1 MSSNSVQLS
10 ARERINYLLDS
21 NSFVEIGANISKRN
35 TDFNLQ
41 QKDAPSDGVITGYG
55 LINNNPVYV
64 YSQDIS
70 VLNGTVGEM
79 HAKKIASL
87 YDMAIKVGAPV
98 IGMIDSKGM
107 RLAEATDALDAF
119 GSIYMKQITA
129 SGIIPQICAVFGTCG
144 GSLAISA
151 SMNDFTFIAK
161 DNGKLFVSAPNTID
175 NNYVEKCDTASAEFV
190 ADCGMAD
197 FIGEND
203 EEVLD
208 KVAQL
213 ISFIPANNMDTADL
227 FECEDDLNRVCDS
240 LSTDIKDSEFIIAD
254 IADNND
260 FFEVKKESNREMVTG
275 FIRLDGMTI
284 GVVANRSEIAATEDA
299 PKADLGSVLTVGGC
313 EKATSFIK
321 YCDAFEIPVL
331 SITNVTGFDT
341 AKEAQPRMAASVA
354 KLISAFANANVPKI
368 NLVTGEAFTS
378 AYISMN
384 SKHIGADLVFAWDGA
399 QIGAMQAKEAVS
411 IIYHDE
417 IEKADDKQALI
428 NEKTELYKFGQNN
441 AMSAAKR
448 GYVDCIIEPA
458 ATRKNL
464 IYGFEMLLNKNTDFP
479 YKKHGTI

>member
-208 KVAQL
+208 KIAQL

-260 FFEVKKESNREMVTG
+260 
-275 FIRLDGMTI
+275 DDHTI
-284 GVVANRSEIAATEDA
+284 LQYFDCLITAYDLIDCLFAA
-299 PKADLGSVLTVGGC
+299 VL
-313 EKATSFIK
+313 K
-321 YCDAFEIPVL
+321 
-331 SITNVTGFDT
+331 
-341 AKEAQPRMAASVA
+341 
-354 KLISAFANANVPKI
+354 
-368 NLVTGEAFTS
+368 
-378 AYISMN
+378 
-384 SKHIGADLVFAWDGA
+384 
-399 QIGAMQAKEAVS
+399 
-411 IIYHDE
+411 
-417 IEKADDKQALI
+417 
-428 NEKTELYKFGQNN
+428 
-441 AMSAAKR
+441 
-448 GYVDCIIEPA
+448 
-458 ATRKNL
+458 
-464 IYGFEMLLNKNTDFP
+464 
-479 YKKHGTI
+479 